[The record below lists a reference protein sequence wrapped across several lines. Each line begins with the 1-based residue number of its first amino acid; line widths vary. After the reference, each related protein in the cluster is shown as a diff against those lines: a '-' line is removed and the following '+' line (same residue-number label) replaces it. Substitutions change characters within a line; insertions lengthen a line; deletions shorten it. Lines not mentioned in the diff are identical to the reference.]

1 MAGTRA
7 RGWQFAFGVATG
19 CAVLVAWLLVFARP
33 AKAEQVPATR
43 YYLALGDS
51 LSTGG
56 GATPGQ
62 GYVNDVF
69 AFASRWIPD
78 LRLEDL
84 GCGGDSTARMI
95 SGGLCHNYAT
105 GTQLGDAEAFLA
117 AHRNQVAF
125 VTIDIGGD
133 DIVGCGVS
141 GTINPTC
148 DQRALAQVQANMPVI
163 LNGLRAAGGS
173 VPIVGMTYYDP
184 ILAFW
189 LQGAAGQQTALQ
201 SVGTLLEFNNEL
213 TSAYRQFGADIANG
227 QQAFD
232 STNFGMTGSFN
243 GQVLPQNV
251 ANICNWTHMCEPN
264 PNIHANDIGHELLAL
279 EFESQLGEVI
289 CEDPAGAYNQGFNAG
304 FNSGFNAGFNSGFQS
319 GFSHGYG
326 STARQARAHRSSV
339 AAARGNATA
348 AQALPAACDTQF
360 NQGFNTAYNVGF
372 NPGFQK
378 GFTPGFN
385 GGYIDSHRQ
394 KHHGTSSSASAW
406 SAARRSG
413 SADGRDG

>member
-1 MAGTRA
+1 MAGSRA
-7 RGWQFAFGVATG
+7 RGWVCVFGVATG
-19 CAVLVAWLLVFARP
+19 CAVLVAWLLVFAAP
-33 AKAEQVPATR
+33 AEAQDSNQVPATR

-69 AFASRWIPD
+69 AFASRSIPD
-78 LRLEDL
+78 LRLENL
-84 GCGGDSTARMI
+84 GCGGDSTTRMI

-117 AHRNQVAF
+117 AHRDEVAF

-133 DIVGCGVS
+133 DIVGCGLS

-148 DQRALAQVQANMPVI
+148 DQRALDQVQANMPII
-163 LNGLRAAGGS
+163 LNGLRAAGSS
-173 VPIVGMTYYDP
+173 VPIVGMAYYDP

-189 LQGAAGQQTALQ
+189 LRGAAGQQTALQ
-201 SVGTLLEFNNEL
+201 SVAMLLKFNNEL
-213 TSAYRQFGADIANG
+213 TSAYRQVGANIADG

-232 STNFGMTGSFN
+232 STNFGTTGSFN

-264 PNIHANDIGHELLAL
+264 PNIHANDTGHELLAL
-279 EFESQLGEVI
+279 EFESQLGGVI
-289 CEDPAGAYNQGFNAG
+289 CGDLAGAYNQGFNSGFDSG
-304 FNSGFNAGFNSGFQS
+304 FNSGFNSGFQS

-326 STARQARAHRSSV
+326 ATARHAPPHLSSV
-339 AAARGNATA
+339 APARGNATA
-348 AQALPAACDTQF
+348 AQALPAACERQF
-360 NQGFNTAYNVGF
+360 NQGFNTAYSNGF

-378 GFTPGFN
+378 GFPPGFN
-385 GGYIDSHRQ
+385 SGYKDRHRH
-394 KHHGTSSSASAW
+394 KHHS
-406 SAARRSG
+406 RRRRG
-413 SADGRDG
+413 